1 MKKVL
6 IVDDHES
13 MIDSL
18 SFALKATGEF
28 DVVGSL
34 KNADLAEVYCLRLE
48 PDLVLMDVCTEK
60 GASGLDATKA
70 IIEQFPNIKVI
81 VMSGFDEI
89 TYAPRAKEAGA
100 HAFIFKSKSLDDFVE
115 ITKGVLNGKN
125 YFPESKIVITQKGET
140 PLTEREMEVLRL
152 LCKHMTNKEIADELF
167 ISEHT
172 VKYHK
177 SNMLA
182 KTGFKK
188 SVDLAFHMIA
198 NGYINPLYW
207 VNIKT
212 SYITL
217 FP

>member
-13 MIDSL
+13 MKDSL
-18 SFALKATGEF
+18 ELALVQSLKFE
-28 DVVGSL
+28 VVGRL
-34 KNADLAEVYCLRLE
+34 KNADYALLYCRNLQ

-70 IIEQFPNIKVI
+70 ILSEFPSIKII
-81 VMSGFDEI
+81 VMSGFAEI

-100 HAFIFKSKSLDDFVE
+100 SAFVFKSRSLDYFVDVAL
-115 ITKGVLNGKN
+115 GVMENN
-125 YFPESKIVITQKGET
+125 TYFPESTVVATQQGEA
-140 PLTEREMEVLRL
+140 PLTDREMDVLRL
-152 LCKHMTNKEIADELF
+152 LCRHMTNKEIAKELF

-188 SVDLAFHMIA
+188 SIDLAFYMIS
-198 NGYINPLYW
+198 NGFINPLY
-207 VNIKT
+207 
-212 SYITL
+212 
-217 FP
+217 

>member
-100 HAFIFKSKSLDDFVE
+100 DAFIFKSKSLDDFVE

-198 NGYINPLYW
+198 NGYINPLY
-207 VNIKT
+207 
-212 SYITL
+212 
-217 FP
+217 

>member
-1 MKKVL
+1 
-6 IVDDHES
+6 
-13 MIDSL
+13 
-18 SFALKATGEF
+18 
-28 DVVGSL
+28 
-34 KNADLAEVYCLRLE
+34 
-48 PDLVLMDVCTEK
+48 MDVCTEK

-198 NGYINPLYW
+198 NGYINPLY
-207 VNIKT
+207 
-212 SYITL
+212 
-217 FP
+217 